1 MTKSGITRRIDEL
14 GRIVIPKE
22 MRINLGIREGEPLE
36 IYIENNLIII
46 KKFSQVENIK
56 DISSRVCNIIS
67 DICKID
73 LVITDREKVIITSK
87 NLEQLNNLVL
97 DEQLKN
103 LIDNRES
110 YMSSSKDTFLNIAKY
125 FIILPII
132 TSTDCSGLIMIL
144 SDDKHNEDNLTYGK
158 IVQKL
163 ISSSLDVA

>member
-36 IYIENNLIII
+36 IYIENTSIII

-56 DISSRVCNIIS
+56 DISNRVCNIIS

-73 LVITDREKVIITSK
+73 LLISDREKIIVSSSK
-87 NLEQLNNLVL
+87 LRELNNKKLSEKMKL
-97 DEQLKN
+97 

-110 YMSSSKDTFLNIAKY
+110 YVSSNKEKLFDMEKY
-125 FIILPII
+125 FIMIPII
-132 TSTDCSGLIMIL
+132 TSTDCSGLIIAV
-144 SDDKHNEDNLTYGK
+144 SDNKNNENLIYAK

-163 ISSSLDVA
+163 IVDSLDVV